1 PPGEA
6 VSDQRDKAH
15 EQRCLAMGDVLAD
28 ALPGPANVPAGLPPA
43 LAAAFNDVPAR
54 RRRWGRPLAWSFL
67 ASAAAAGVAVWLT
80 VRTRPVEFAVD
91 GAVAEADGFF
101 QAPARQ
107 AASARFS
114 DGTVVSLAPG
124 GAAQVKERTPDGAT
138 VAMTRG
144 SASFAVKHRPHAS
157 WHVEVGRFD
166 IAVTGTE
173 FEVRHA
179 DPAEGFELRMRSG
192 AVIVRGPLT
201 GGGIPLYGGQ
211 RLVASLSQRTL
222 FVGEVATP
230 AGADP
235 AANDRQPRG
244 SRAPHSPARQAGGG
258 RGGRRGAGGGRG
270 PARPRGAGRAA
281 ALPRAAGDAGHAAAA
296 LDAAA
301 PFGRAAHAGPGA
313 AAGRGRRELHRWVR
327 VPDLVRPAGRAGG
340 RGRGPQL
347 RDGQPDRRRHAV
359 LVRRALA
366 AVRPGLQR
374 RAPAGGA
381 VPRVG
386 PALPERR
393 SDAEAAAAGR
403 PARPDGD
410 RPPLRRRAGGR
421 HLRRPRAGQRR
432 RPPDRPHLRAGAGPG
447 PVVHGQHHL
456 PWAVGHLR
464 AQGQRRR
471 CLAHRRP
478 GGPRGLQRRPPDLV
492 GHDLHRRR
500 ELALRTG
507 RPPVTLRADAP
518 APPPP
523 RRLVARAGCGPGRLR
538 GVHRA
543 SDAAGRGG
551 GAGARSDAAA
561 RHPVAERLLP
571 DP

>member
-230 AGADP
+230 AAAPP
-235 AANDRQPRG
+235 AATRPAPIQPPTID
-244 SRAPHSPARQAGGG
+244 SREVPARRTRLRAKPVAVAAADAEPAVVEAPPVPEVPVEPPHFQAPPEMPVMPPQPSTPQPPSVEPLTPAPAPRLGV
-258 RGGRRGAGGGRG
+258 GAASCTDGSG
-270 PARPRGAGRAA
+270 AQISLDRPGELAGVGAGRSSAMA
-281 ALPRAAGDAGHAAAA
+281 NPI
-296 LDAAA
+296 LD
-301 PFGRAAHAGPGA
+301 GTRSWCGAHSL
-313 AAGRGRRELHRWVR
+313 RF
-327 VPDLVRPAGRAGG
+327 DLDFNGVRPLEE
-340 RGRGPQL
+340 P
-347 RDGQPDRRRHAV
+347 
-359 LVRRALA
+359 
-366 AVRPGLQR
+366 
-374 RAPAGGA
+374 
-381 VPRVG
+381 
-386 PALPERR
+386 
-393 SDAEAAAAGR
+393 
-403 PARPDGD
+403 
-410 RPPLRRRAGGR
+410 
-421 HLRRPRAGQRR
+421 
-432 RPPDRPHLRAGAGPG
+432 
-447 PVVHGQHHL
+447 
-456 PWAVGHLR
+456 
-464 AQGQRRR
+464 
-471 CLAHRRP
+471 
-478 GGPRGLQRRPPDLV
+478 
-492 GHDLHRRR
+492 
-500 ELALRTG
+500 
-507 RPPVTLRADAP
+507 
-518 APPPP
+518 
-523 RRLVARAGCGPGRLR
+523 
-538 GVHRA
+538 
-543 SDAAGRGG
+543 
-551 GAGARSDAAA
+551 
-561 RHPVAERLLP
+561 
-571 DP
+571 